1 MGVWKGPFPVYYA
14 EPPLQGWESRVAG
27 YEAEAFRIAS
37 EFGLSPQI
45 WTSLGAA
52 EMTEGRKC
60 LWFPVPAHVLIE

>member
-1 MGVWKGPFPVYYA
+1 M
-14 EPPLQGWESRVAG
+14 AG